1 MNSLKLNTN
10 LGMYAALGQG
20 PELSSFFTGICGQGS
35 FCSCLGIMDL
45 RAAGYKGCEQGEWGK
60 WCTTY
65 HLPPRRSPSELP
77 RHYSSKSG

>member
-35 FCSCLGIMDL
+35 FWSCLGIMDL
-45 RAAGYKGCEQGEWGK
+45 RAAG
-60 WCTTY
+60 
-65 HLPPRRSPSELP
+65 
-77 RHYSSKSG
+77 